1 LKVLYLNNNP
11 LSITE
16 IDKALQSL
24 PQIESLSLGDLGL
37 RTLPA
42 SVLRLKNL
50 KTLNLS
56 NTDEKKKNPN
66 TLSPAEQEKIRKLL
80 PACTLSF

>member
-1 LKVLYLNNNP
+1 LR
-11 LSITE
+11 
-16 IDKALQSL
+16 
-24 PQIESLSLGDLGL
+24 DLGL

-50 KTLNLS
+50 KYLYLENY
-56 NTDEKKKNPN
+56 DEKKKNPN

-80 PACTLSF
+80 PKGCEVSF

>member
-1 LKVLYLNNNP
+1 
-11 LSITE
+11 
-16 IDKALQSL
+16 
-24 PQIESLSLGDLGL
+24 LGL

-50 KTLNLS
+50 KYLYLENS
-56 NTDEKKKNPN
+56 DEKKKNPN

-80 PACTLSF
+80 PKGCEVSF